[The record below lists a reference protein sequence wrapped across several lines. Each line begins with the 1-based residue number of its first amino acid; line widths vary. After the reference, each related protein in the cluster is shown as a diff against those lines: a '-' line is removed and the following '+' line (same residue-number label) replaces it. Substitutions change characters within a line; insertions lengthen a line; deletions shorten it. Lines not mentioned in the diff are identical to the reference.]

1 MLRSPALMEEPPS
14 QHQGGGA
21 AFEPASRSWVAR
33 GARARPGGGASRER
47 DGGRDLRELTVTE
60 GGLRA
65 TEPEP

>member
-47 DGGRDLRELTVTE
+47 DGGRDRS
-60 GGLRA
+60 
-65 TEPEP
+65 

>member
-33 GARARPGGGASRER
+33 AGGRARGGRSVARAGRRARPFVS
-47 DGGRDLRELTVTE
+47 
-60 GGLRA
+60 
-65 TEPEP
+65 